1 MISIQDLAALAG
13 IFTFLGG
20 ALYWLGSKI
29 FVPRKEFHRVKADI
43 IGLQHDFD
51 KLDYAVYRL
60 KKEVFGEND
69 PPAVKPQ
76 KPPDP

>member
-1 MISIQDLAALAG
+1 MITIQDAAALAAV
-13 IFTFLGG
+13 FTFLGG

-43 IGLQHDFD
+43 IFLQHEFD
-51 KLDYAVYRL
+51 KMDYSIYRL

-69 PPAVKPQ
+69 PPAIKPEESIN
-76 KPPDP
+76 P